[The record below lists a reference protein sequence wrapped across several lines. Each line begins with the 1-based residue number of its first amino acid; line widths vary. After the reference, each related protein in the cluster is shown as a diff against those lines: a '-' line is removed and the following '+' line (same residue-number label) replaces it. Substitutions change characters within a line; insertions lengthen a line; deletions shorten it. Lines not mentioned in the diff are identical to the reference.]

1 LRHGSA
7 GEFAGLVAEEGGF
20 DEGADDV
27 LFVGV
32 ELVEGGEVVFEV
44 GGERSSSL
52 ARESMLVARLLAMRR
67 RASRVGC
74 EVPAS

>member
-1 LRHGSA
+1 M
-7 GEFAGLVAEEGGF
+7 AEEGGF

-44 GGERSSSL
+44 GGEL
-52 ARESMLVARLLAMRR
+52 IVV
-67 RASRVGC
+67 VG
-74 EVPAS
+74 E